1 MINEALRKKLAKDT
15 HLTIKWD
22 TTKQPGGQR
31 PTSSNSKKVAQVRVE
46 FNDREEA
53 LETVKQSL
61 DSMGITY
68 TFSDIAYSSFGCLN
82 IPTAGNY
89 DKVNKVE
96 HTFRILFKFAG
107 GQDFQSMGN
116 KMWTPM
122 IVSNNITKK
131 IPKNKLEAE
140 MLMQINKKITALS
153 KGRRFTL
160 ILKSRNGSS
169 SETFNDVVG
178 LVGGDGKGHAD
189 FVVKDVNDNS
199 LSFITHKQGNNP
211 RAFQQ
216 YAGIQEADKLTS
228 HGEVVDF
235 KKKVVED
242 WNSGVKHSFE
252 QAIDD
257 VELKKMSVYGVDY
270 GGGWGN
276 NNCNWFAQ
284 GGFELKNV
292 TKGNSEVKTLQLSF
306 KHRMVYNGS
315 LTTLKQQ
322 YTQTLGATPRSGRR
336 ITSSEGVASGI
347 RGGVYSKGFMSR
359 RKPKTVYHKQT

>member
-15 HLTIKWD
+15 HLTINWD

-31 PTSSNSKKVAQVRVE
+31 PTSDNTKKVAQVRVE
-46 FNDREEA
+46 YNDREEA

-61 DSMGITY
+61 DRMGITY

-89 DKVNKVE
+89 DKVNKAE

-211 RAFQQ
+211 RAVS
-216 YAGIQEADKLTS
+216 YTHLTLPTILL
-228 HGEVVDF
+228 V
-235 KKKVVED
+235 
-242 WNSGVKHSFE
+242 
-252 QAIDD
+252 
-257 VELKKMSVYGVDY
+257 
-270 GGGWGN
+270 
-276 NNCNWFAQ
+276 
-284 GGFELKNV
+284 
-292 TKGNSEVKTLQLSF
+292 
-306 KHRMVYNGS
+306 
-315 LTTLKQQ
+315 
-322 YTQTLGATPRSGRR
+322 
-336 ITSSEGVASGI
+336 
-347 RGGVYSKGFMSR
+347 
-359 RKPKTVYHKQT
+359 